1 MSEIIFVTLEE
12 AITHLKKIVKFST
25 IEGQR
30 HLDLS
35 VAVAHERPTM
45 QKALV
50 IVKNEVEKG
59 TLTDLELKNRLG
71 ID

>member
-1 MSEIIFVTLEE
+1 MNLEE

-25 IEGQR
+25 IEGQK

-50 IVKNEVEKG
+50 VVKSEVDKG
-59 TLTDLELKNRLG
+59 TISDLELKARLG

>member
-1 MSEIIFVTLEE
+1 MTLEE

-25 IEGQR
+25 IEGQK

-35 VAVAHERPTM
+35 VAIAHERPTM
-45 QKALV
+45 QKAL
-50 IVKNEVEKG
+50 IVVKSEVEKG
-59 TLTDLELKNRLG
+59 TLTDLELKTRLG

>member
-1 MSEIIFVTLEE
+1 MTLEE
-12 AITHLKKIVKFST
+12 AITQLKKIVKFST
-25 IEGQR
+25 IEGQK

-35 VAVAHERPTM
+35 IAVANERANM

-50 IVKNEVEKG
+50 VVKSEVEKG
-59 TLTDLELKNRLG
+59 TLTDQELKERLG

>member
-1 MSEIIFVTLEE
+1 MNLEE

-25 IEGQR
+25 IEGQK

-35 VAVAHERPTM
+35 VAVANERPTM

-50 IVKNEVEKG
+50 VVKSEVDKG
-59 TLTDLELKNRLG
+59 TISDLELKARLG